1 MFRHF
6 FNEKVF
12 IPVLLKNMLY
22 LQDMKNLYLIDGHS
36 LIFRMYYAFLR
47 RPMINSKGEDTSILF
62 GFTKYLLELIAREQ
76 PTHLAVMFDPPAKTF
91 RHELYPE
98 YKATR
103 TATPELVK
111 AALEPL
117 TEIVRALDIPV
128 LMKPG
133 FEADD
138 VIGTLARRFAAPD
151 CDVFMVTPDKD
162 LGQIVDDHVY
172 QYKPGK
178 GGGENE
184 IVSKEAICSQYGI
197 DDPMQ
202 IVDILA
208 IWGDAADNV
217 KGVDGVGEVG
227 ARKLVAKYG
236 SVEGIEAHLDELP
249 PRQQEAFRAALP
261 HLGLSKTLVTIKT
274 DVDIDADESSL
285 QLGQPDEGRV
295 AELFNHYEFN
305 SLRGLVPKLAPI
317 PEKKRETL
325 RCTEIP
331 SGQLL
336 EEARRSGRVAV
347 RMGESVLLACGDRYC
362 SLPLAQ
368 ALPLLSDPAVDKCGF
383 GLKHTALKGNLY
395 DVEIMHYLLNPER
408 SHKLDTLAAHYL
420 DAELS
425 EAAQDGQMMLFD
437 FEDRAAA
444 RECVAAG
451 LLEPLLRK
459 ELQEQGLWELYTRI
473 EMPLIGILAR
483 MEADGVRIDT
493 AQLAAYSRV
502 LSKELVQIEQEA
514 RDLAGEPALNLSS
527 PRQIGVVLYEK
538 LGLNPRAKKNQR
550 DNYPT
555 DEETLTEMADRHPI
569 IGKILE
575 FRAVKKLLSTYI
587 DPLPSLVSPVDGK
600 VHTTYTQALTATG
613 RLSSVKPNLQN
624 IPIRTERGM
633 KIREAFV
640 PSDPDGWIVSADYS
654 QIELRLMA
662 HLSGDEHLVAGFAHG
677 ADVHRAT
684 AARIF
689 HVDPDA
695 VTAEQRRH
703 AKVANFG
710 IIYGISAFGL
720 SQRMGISRTE
730 ARDFIAEY
738 FKSYPGVKDYMDRVV
753 AQAREK
759 GYVETLFGRKR
770 FLPDINSKNAVARGL
785 AERNAINA
793 PIQGGAAD
801 IIKLAMIAVSRRLD
815 AEGLRSRMVLQ
826 VHDELVFDVTA
837 DERDR
842 IVDLVKQEMENVCTL
857 SVPLLTE
864 CNYGKN
870 WREAH

>member
-420 DAELS
+420 DAEFS

-575 FRAVKKLLSTYI
+575 FRGVKKLLSTYI

>member
-1 MFRHF
+1 
-6 FNEKVF
+6 
-12 IPVLLKNMLY
+12 
-22 LQDMKNLYLIDGHS
+22 MKNLYLIDGHS

-162 LGQIVDDHVY
+162 LGQIVDDHIY

-184 IVSKEAICSQYGI
+184 IVSKEAICTHYGI
-197 DDPMQ
+197 EDPMQ

-217 KGVDGVGEVG
+217 KGVDGIGEVG
-227 ARKLVAKYG
+227 ARKLVSKYG
-236 SVEGIEAHLDELP
+236 SLEGIVNHLDELSP
-249 PRQQEAFRAALP
+249 KQQEAFRAALP
-261 HLGLSKTLVTIKT
+261 HLGLSKILVTIKT
-274 DVDIDADESSL
+274 DVDIDTDENSL
-285 QLGQPDEGRV
+285 QLGQPDAQQV
-295 AELFNHYEFN
+295 AALFDHYEFN

-325 RCTEIP
+325 QCQPASADAIL
-331 SGQLL
+331 Q
-336 EEARRSGRVAV
+336 EARRSGPVAV
-347 RMGESVLLACGDRYC
+347 RMGEPVILACGENYC
-362 SLPLAQ
+362 SLPLVQ
-368 ALPLLSDPAVDKCGF
+368 AAPLLADPAITKCGF
-383 GLKHTALKGNLY
+383 GLKHTALKGPLH

-408 SHKLDTLAAHYL
+408 SHRLDTLAASYL
-420 DAELS
+420 HADLA

-437 FEDRAAA
+437 FEDKSAA

-459 ELQEQGLWELYTRI
+459 ELQEQNLWDLYTRI
-473 EMPLIGILAR
+473 EMPLISILAQ
-483 MEADGVRIDT
+483 MEADGVKIDP
-493 AQLAAYSRV
+493 QLLGAYSRV

-514 RDLAGEPALNLSS
+514 RDLAGEPTLNLSS
-527 PRQIGVVLYEK
+527 PRQIGVVIYEK

-587 DPLPSLVSPVDGK
+587 DPLPALIDPRDGK

-613 RLSSVKPNLQN
+613 RLSSIKPNLQN

-689 HVDPDA
+689 HVDPEA

-738 FKSYPGVKDYMDRVV
+738 FKSYPGVKAYMDRVI
-753 AQAREK
+753 AEAREK

-770 FLPDINSKNAVARGL
+770 YLPDINSKNAIARGL

-801 IIKLAMIAVSRRLD
+801 IIKLAMIAVSRRLE
-815 AEGLRSRMVLQ
+815 AEGMRSRMVLQ
-826 VHDELVFDVTA
+826 VHDELVFDVVA
-837 DERDR
+837 EERYR
-842 IVDLVKQEMENVCTL
+842 IVEIVKQEMEGVCTL
-857 SVPLLTE
+857 KVPLITE

>member
-1 MFRHF
+1 
-6 FNEKVF
+6 
-12 IPVLLKNMLY
+12 
-22 LQDMKNLYLIDGHS
+22 MKNLYLIDGHS

-138 VIGTLARRFAAPD
+138 VIGTLARRYAAPD

-162 LGQIVDDHVY
+162 LGQIVDDHIY

-184 IVSKEAICSQYGI
+184 IVSKEAICTHYGI

-217 KGVDGVGEVG
+217 KGVDGIGEVG
-227 ARKLVAKYG
+227 ARKLVSKYG
-236 SVEGIEAHLDELP
+236 SLEGIVDHLDELSP
-249 PRQQEAFRAALP
+249 KQQEAFRAALP
-261 HLGLSKTLVTIKT
+261 HLGLSKLLVTIKT
-274 DVDIDADESSL
+274 DVDIDTDENSL
-285 QLGQPDEGRV
+285 QLGQPDAQQV
-295 AELFNHYEFN
+295 AALFDHYEFN

-325 RCTEIP
+325 HCQPVSAEAIL
-331 SGQLL
+331 Q
-336 EEARRSGRVAV
+336 EARRSGRVAV
-347 RMGESVLLACGDRYC
+347 RMGDPVILACGENYC
-362 SLPLAQ
+362 SLPLAK
-368 ALPLLSDPAVDKCGF
+368 AAPLLADTAIEKSGF
-383 GLKHTALKGNLY
+383 GLKHTALKGPLH

-408 SHKLDTLAAHYL
+408 SHKLDTLAATYL
-420 DAELS
+420 HADLA

-437 FEDRAAA
+437 FEDKSAA
-444 RECVAAG
+444 RECVATG

-459 ELQEQGLWELYTRI
+459 ELQEQNLWNLYTRI
-473 EMPLIGILAR
+473 EMPLIGILAQ
-483 MEADGVRIDT
+483 MEADGVKIDP
-493 AQLAAYSRV
+493 QLLGAYSRV

-514 RDLAGEPALNLSS
+514 RDLAGEPTLNLSS
-527 PRQIGVVLYEK
+527 PRQIGVVIYEK

-587 DPLPSLVSPVDGK
+587 DPLPSLVDPRDGK

-662 HLSGDEHLVAGFAHG
+662 HLSGDEHLVAGFSHG

-689 HVDPDA
+689 HVAPEA

-738 FKSYPGVKDYMDRVV
+738 FKSYPGVKAYMDHVI
-753 AQAREK
+753 AEAREK
-759 GYVETLFGRKR
+759 GYVETIFGRKR

-793 PIQGGAAD
+793 PIQGSAAD
-801 IIKLAMIAVSRRLD
+801 IIKLAMIAVSRRLE

-826 VHDELVFDVTA
+826 VHDELVFDVVA
-837 DERDR
+837 EERDR
-842 IVDLVKQEMENVCTL
+842 IVEIVKQEMEGVCTL
-857 SVPLLTE
+857 KVPLITE

>member
-1 MFRHF
+1 
-6 FNEKVF
+6 
-12 IPVLLKNMLY
+12 
-22 LQDMKNLYLIDGHS
+22 MKNLYLIDGHS

-138 VIGTLARRFAAPD
+138 VIGTLARRYAAPD

-162 LGQIVDDHVY
+162 LGQIVDDHIY

-184 IVSKEAICSQYGI
+184 IVSKEAICTHYGI

-217 KGVDGVGEVG
+217 KGVDGIGEVG
-227 ARKLVAKYG
+227 ARKLVSKYG
-236 SVEGIEAHLDELP
+236 SLEGIVDHLDELSP
-249 PRQQEAFRAALP
+249 KQQEAFRAALP
-261 HLGLSKTLVTIKT
+261 HLGLSKLLVTIKT
-274 DVDIDADESSL
+274 DVDIDTDENSL
-285 QLGQPDEGRV
+285 QLGQPDAQQV
-295 AELFNHYEFN
+295 AALFDHYEFN

-325 RCTEIP
+325 HCQPVSAEAIL
-331 SGQLL
+331 Q
-336 EEARRSGRVAV
+336 EARRSGRVAV
-347 RMGESVLLACGDRYC
+347 RMGDPVILACGENYC
-362 SLPLAQ
+362 SLPLAK
-368 ALPLLSDPAVDKCGF
+368 AAPLLADTAIAKCGF
-383 GLKHTALKGNLY
+383 GLKHTALRGNLY

-408 SHKLDTLAAHYL
+408 SHKLDTLAATYL
-420 DAELS
+420 NADLT

-437 FEDRAAA
+437 FEDKSAA

-459 ELQEQGLWELYTRI
+459 ELQEQNLWDLYTRI
-473 EMPLIGILAR
+473 EMPLIGILAQ
-483 MEADGVRIDT
+483 MEADGVKIDP
-493 AQLAAYSRV
+493 AMLGAYSRV

-514 RDLAGEPALNLSS
+514 RDLAGEPTLNLSS
-527 PRQIGVVLYEK
+527 PRQIGVVIYEK

-587 DPLPSLVSPVDGK
+587 DPLPALADPRDGK

-613 RLSSVKPNLQN
+613 RLSSIKPNLQN

-689 HVDPDA
+689 HVSPEA

-730 ARDFIAEY
+730 ARDFIEEY
-738 FKSYPGVKDYMDRVV
+738 FKSYPGVKAYMERVI
-753 AQAREK
+753 AEARDK
-759 GYVETLFGRKR
+759 GYVETIFGRKR

-793 PIQGGAAD
+793 PIQGSAAD
-801 IIKLAMIAVSRRLD
+801 IIKLAMIAVSRRLE
-815 AEGLRSRMVLQ
+815 AEGMRSRMVLQ
-826 VHDELVFDVTA
+826 VHDELVFDAVA
-837 DERDR
+837 EERDR
-842 IVDLVKQEMENVCTL
+842 IVEIVKQEMEGVCTL
-857 SVPLLTE
+857 KVPLITE

>member
-347 RMGESVLLACGDRYC
+347 RMGESVLLACVDRYC

>member
-1 MFRHF
+1 M
-6 FNEKVF
+6 NT
-12 IPVLLKNMLY
+12 
-22 LQDMKNLYLIDGHS
+22 LYLIDGHA

-47 RPMINSKGEDTSILF
+47 RPMMNSKGEDTSILF

-76 PTHLAVMFDPPAKTF
+76 PSHLAVMFDPPGGTF
-91 RHELYPE
+91 RHEMYPE

-117 TEIVRALDIPV
+117 SEIVDALDIPV

-138 VIGTLARRFAAPD
+138 VIGTVARQFAAQGF
-151 CDVFMVTPDKD
+151 DVYMVTPDKD
-162 LGQIVDDHVY
+162 LGQIVDDHIF

-178 GGGENE
+178 AGADNE
-184 IVSKEAICSQYGI
+184 ILSKEAICSQYGI
-197 DDPMQ
+197 ENPRQ
-202 IVDILA
+202 IIDILA

-217 KGVDGVGEVG
+217 KGVAGVGEVG
-227 ARKLVAKYG
+227 ARKLVSKYG
-236 SVEGIEAHLDELP
+236 SLEGIEAHLDELP
-249 PRQQEAFRAALP
+249 PKQQAAFREAMP

-274 DVDIDADESSL
+274 DVDIDVNEA
-285 QLGQPDEGRV
+285 QLRIGRPHEARI

-305 SLRGLVPKLAPI
+305 SLRGLVPTLEQVREPQRKSLDYTAAPASDI
-317 PEKKRETL
+317 FR
-325 RCTEIP
+325 
-331 SGQLL
+331 
-336 EEARRSGRVAV
+336 EARQSGRVAV
-347 RMGESVLLACGDRYC
+347 RLSDSVILACGNQYC
-362 SLPLAQ
+362 SLSFSEAAPILGDGQ
-368 ALPLLSDPAVDKCGF
+368 IVKCGF
-383 GLKHTALKGNLY
+383 GLKHTALRGPLH
-395 DVEIMHYLLNPER
+395 DIEIMHYLLNPER
-408 SHKLDTLAAHYL
+408 SHKLETLAAAYL
-420 DAELS
+420 DADLTES
-425 EAAQDGQMMLFD
+425 AANGQLMLFD
-437 FEDRAAA
+437 FENKAGGK
-444 RECVAAG
+444 ECVAAG
-451 LLEPLLRK
+451 LIEPLLQK
-459 ELQEQGLWELYTRI
+459 ELQEQHLWDLYTRI

-483 MEADGVRIDT
+483 MEADGVRIDP
-493 AQLAAYSRV
+493 QMLGEYSRV

-514 RDLAGEPALNLSS
+514 RDLVGEPTLNLSS
-527 PRQIGVVLYEK
+527 PKQLGIVLYEK
-538 LGLNPRAKKNQR
+538 LNLNRRVKKSRN
-550 DNYPT
+550 DSYPT
-555 DEETLTEMADRHPI
+555 DEETLSEIADRHPFV
-569 IGKILE
+569 GKILE

-587 DPLPSLVSPVDGK
+587 DPLPALISPTDGK
-600 VHTTYTQALTATG
+600 VHTTFTQALTATG
-613 RLSSVKPNLQN
+613 RLSSLKPNLQN

-662 HLSGDEHLVAGFAHG
+662 HLSGDPHLVEGFAHG

-689 HVDPDA
+689 HVAPED

-720 SQRMGISRTE
+720 SQRMGIGRGE
-730 ARDFIAEY
+730 AKAFIEAY
-738 FKSYPGVKDYMDRVV
+738 FRSYPGVKAYMERVI
-753 AQAREK
+753 AEAREK

-770 FLPDINSKNAVARGL
+770 FLPDITSKNAVARGL

-801 IIKLAMIAVSRRLD
+801 IIKLAMIAVSRRME
-815 AEGLRSRMVLQ
+815 AEKLRSRMVLQ
-826 VHDELVFDVTA
+826 VHDELVFDVVP

-842 IVDLVKQEMENVCTL
+842 IVEIVKQEMEGVCTL
-857 SVPLLTE
+857 KVPLITD

>member
-1 MFRHF
+1 M
-6 FNEKVF
+6 NT
-12 IPVLLKNMLY
+12 
-22 LQDMKNLYLIDGHS
+22 LYLIDGHS

-47 RPMINSKGEDTSILF
+47 RPMINSKGEDTSILY

-91 RHELYPE
+91 RHEMYPE

-103 TATPELVK
+103 TAAPELVK

-117 TEIVRALDIPV
+117 TEIVTALNIPV

-138 VIGTLARRFAAPD
+138 VIGTVAKDFAGRGF
-151 CDVFMVTPDKD
+151 DVYMVTPDKD
-162 LGQIVDDHVY
+162 LGQVVDDHIF

-178 GGGENE
+178 AGADKE
-184 IVSKEAICSQYGI
+184 ILSKEAICSQYGI
-197 DDPMQ
+197 SNPRQ
-202 IVDILA
+202 VIDILA

-217 KGVDGVGEVG
+217 KGVAGVGEVG

-236 SVEGIEAHLDELP
+236 SLEGIEAHLDELP
-249 PRQQEAFRAALP
+249 AKQQAAFREALP
-261 HLGLSKTLVTIKT
+261 HLGMSKDLVTIRT
-274 DVDIDADESSL
+274 DVDIPVEESDL
-285 QLGQPDEGRV
+285 RIGQPHEEEVVR
-295 AELFNHYEFN
+295 LFNAYEFP
-305 SLRGLVPKLAPI
+305 SLRNLVPQLETVAAPQ
-317 PEKKRETL
+317 RVTL
-325 RCTEIP
+325 DCTSVPVSAIL
-331 SGQLL
+331 Q
-336 EEARRSGRVAV
+336 EARTAGRVAV
-347 RMGESVLLACGDRYC
+347 RLSDRVILASGNNYCSVTYTEAAPLLADETIE
-362 SLPLAQ
+362 
-368 ALPLLSDPAVDKCGF
+368 KWGF
-383 GLKHTALKGNLY
+383 GLKHTALKGPLY
-395 DVEIMHYLLNPER
+395 DIEIMHYLLNPER
-408 SHKLDTLAAHYL
+408 SHKLETLAAAYL
-420 DAELS
+420 DAELAES
-425 EAAQDGQMMLFD
+425 AQDGQLMLFD
-437 FEDRAAA
+437 FEDKAGG

-451 LLEPLLRK
+451 LIEPLLRK
-459 ELQEQGLWELYTRI
+459 ELQEQHLWELYTRI
-473 EMPLIGILAR
+473 EMPLISILAQ
-483 MEADGVRIDT
+483 MESTGVRIDPKM
-493 AQLAAYSRV
+493 LGEYSRV
-502 LSKELVQIEQEA
+502 LTKELAGIEQEA
-514 RDLAGEPALNLSS
+514 REMAGEPTLNLSS
-527 PRQIGVVLYEK
+527 PRQIGTVLYEK
-538 LGLNPRAKKNQR
+538 LDLNPRAKKKK
-550 DNYPT
+550 DSYPT
-555 DEETLTEMADRHPI
+555 DEETLNEIADRHPI
-569 IGKILE
+569 VGKILE

-587 DPLPSLVSPVDGK
+587 DPLPALISPTDGK
-600 VHTTYTQALTATG
+600 VHTTFTQALTATG
-613 RLSSVKPNLQN
+613 RLSSLKPNLQN

-662 HLSGDEHLVAGFAHG
+662 HLSGDPHLVAGFAHG
-677 ADVHRAT
+677 ADVHRST

-689 HVDPDA
+689 HIAPED

-730 ARDFIAEY
+730 AKTFIEEY
-738 FKSYPGVKDYMDRVV
+738 FRSYPGVKDYMDRVV
-753 AQAREK
+753 AEAREK

-770 FLPDINSKNAVARGL
+770 FLPDINSRNAVARGL

-826 VHDELVFDVTA
+826 VHDELVFDVVP

-842 IVDLVKQEMENVCTL
+842 IVEIVKQEMESVCTL
-857 SVPLLTE
+857 KVPLITE

>member
-1 MFRHF
+1 M
-6 FNEKVF
+6 NT
-12 IPVLLKNMLY
+12 
-22 LQDMKNLYLIDGHS
+22 LYLIDGHS

-47 RPMINSKGEDTSILF
+47 RPMINSKGEDTSILY

-91 RHELYPE
+91 RHEMYPE

-103 TATPELVK
+103 TAAPELVK

-117 TEIVRALDIPV
+117 KEIVTALNIPV

-138 VIGTLARRFAAPD
+138 VIGTVAKDFAGRGF
-151 CDVFMVTPDKD
+151 DVYMVTPDKD
-162 LGQIVDDHVY
+162 LGQVVDDHIF

-178 GGGENE
+178 AGADKE
-184 IVSKEAICSQYGI
+184 ILSKEAICSQYGI
-197 DDPMQ
+197 SDPRQ
-202 IVDILA
+202 VIDILA

-217 KGVDGVGEVG
+217 KGVAGVGEVG

-236 SVEGIEAHLDELP
+236 SLEGIEAHLDELP
-249 PRQQEAFRAALP
+249 AKQQAAFREALP
-261 HLGLSKTLVTIKT
+261 HLGMSKDLVTIRT
-274 DVDIDADESSL
+274 DVDIPVEEADL
-285 QLGQPDEGRV
+285 RIGQPHEEEV
-295 AELFNHYEFN
+295 ARLFNAYEFP
-305 SLRGLVPKLAPI
+305 SLRNLVPQLETVAAPQ
-317 PEKKRETL
+317 RVTL
-325 RCTEIP
+325 DCISAPVSAILQEVR
-331 SGQLL
+331 
-336 EEARRSGRVAV
+336 AAGRVAV
-347 RMGESVLLACGDRYC
+347 RLSDRVILACGNSYC
-362 SLPLAQ
+362 SVTYAE
-368 ALPLLSDPAVDKCGF
+368 ATPLLTDETIEKCGF
-383 GLKHTALKGNLY
+383 GLKHTALKGPLY
-395 DVEIMHYLLNPER
+395 DIEIMHYLLNPER
-408 SHKLDTLAAHYL
+408 SHKLETLAAAYL
-420 DAELS
+420 DAELAES
-425 EAAQDGQMMLFD
+425 AQNGQLMLFD
-437 FEDRAAA
+437 FEDKAGG

-451 LLEPLLRK
+451 LIEPLLRK
-459 ELQEQGLWELYTRI
+459 ELQDQHLWELYTRI
-473 EMPLIGILAR
+473 EMPLISILAQ
-483 MEADGVRIDT
+483 MEATGVRIDPKM
-493 AQLAAYSRV
+493 LGDYSRV
-502 LSKELVQIEQEA
+502 LTKELAGIEQEA
-514 RDLAGEPALNLSS
+514 REMAGEPTLNLSS
-527 PRQIGVVLYEK
+527 PRQIGTVLYEK
-538 LGLNPRAKKNQR
+538 LDLNPRAKKKK
-550 DNYPT
+550 DSYPT
-555 DEETLTEMADRHPI
+555 DEETLNEIADRHPI
-569 IGKILE
+569 VGKILE

-587 DPLPSLVSPVDGK
+587 DPLPALISPADGK
-600 VHTTYTQALTATG
+600 VHTTFTQALTATG
-613 RLSSVKPNLQN
+613 RLSSLKPNLQN

-662 HLSGDEHLVAGFAHG
+662 HLSGDPHLVAGFAHG
-677 ADVHRAT
+677 ADVHRST

-689 HVDPDA
+689 HVAPED

-730 ARDFIAEY
+730 AKNFIEEY
-738 FKSYPGVKDYMDRVV
+738 FRSYPGVKDYMDRVV
-753 AQAREK
+753 AEAREK

-770 FLPDINSKNAVARGL
+770 FLPDINSRNAVARGL

-801 IIKLAMIAVSRRLD
+801 IIKLAMIAVNRRLN

-826 VHDELVFDVTA
+826 VHDELVFDVVP

-842 IVDLVKQEMENVCTL
+842 IVEIVKQEMESVCTL
-857 SVPLLTE
+857 KVPLITE

>member
-1 MFRHF
+1 
-6 FNEKVF
+6 
-12 IPVLLKNMLY
+12 
-22 LQDMKNLYLIDGHS
+22 MKNLYLIDGHS

-62 GFTKYLLELIAREQ
+62 GFTKYLLELIVREQ

-91 RHELYPE
+91 RHELYPA

-133 FEADD
+133 YEADD
-138 VIGTLARRFAAPD
+138 VIGTLARRFASET

-162 LGQIVDDHVY
+162 LGQMVDDHVY

-178 GGGENE
+178 GGGDNE
-184 IVSKEAICSQYGI
+184 IVSKEAICAQYGI
-197 DDPMQ
+197 DDPLQ
-202 IVDILA
+202 IIDILT

-217 KGVDGVGEVG
+217 KGVNGIGEVG
-227 ARKLVAKYG
+227 ARKLVARYG

-249 PRQQEAFRAALP
+249 AKQQAAFREALP
-261 HLGLSKTLVTIKT
+261 HLGLSKVLVTIKS
-274 DVDIDADESSL
+274 DVDIDVDEAQL
-285 QLGQPDEGRV
+285 RLGQPDRQKV
-295 AELFNHYEFN
+295 AALFDLYEFN
-305 SLRGLVPKLAPI
+305 SLRNLAARIGPLQEDL
-317 PEKKRETL
+317 PEQKRSPL
-325 RCTEIP
+325 ACTEVPAKDIFP
-331 SGQLL
+331 
-336 EEARRSGRVAV
+336 EARQAGRVAV
-347 RMGESVLLACGDRYC
+347 RLSDPVILACGQRYAR
-362 SLPLAQ
+362 LPLTE
-368 ALPLLSDPAVDKCGF
+368 ALPLLADEKIDKCGF
-383 GLKHTALKGNLY
+383 GLKHTALRGNRY

-408 SHKLDTLAAHYL
+408 NHKLDALAAQYL
-420 DAELS
+420 DADLTES
-425 EAAQDGQMMLFD
+425 AGDGQMSLFD
-437 FEDRAAA
+437 FEDKAGG

-451 LLEPLLRK
+451 LVEPLLRK
-459 ELQEQGLWELYTRI
+459 ELQEQHLWDLYTRI
-473 EMPLIGILAR
+473 EMPLIGILAQ
-483 MEADGVRIDT
+483 MEATGVKIDPQ
-493 AQLAAYSRV
+493 QLGEYSRI
-502 LSKELVQIEQEA
+502 LSKELLQIEQEA
-514 RDLAGEPALNLSS
+514 RELAGEPTLNLSS

-538 LGLNPRAKKNQR
+538 LNLNPRAKKNQR

-555 DEETLTEMADRHPI
+555 DEETLTEMEDRHPI

-575 FRAVKKLLSTYI
+575 FRAIKKLLSTYI
-587 DPLPSLVSPVDGK
+587 DPLPGMIDPADGK
-600 VHTTYTQALTATG
+600 IHTTFTQALTATG
-613 RLSSVKPNLQN
+613 RLSSLKPNLQN

-640 PSDPDGWIVSADYS
+640 PSDPEGWIVSADYS

-662 HLSGDEHLVAGFAHG
+662 HLSEDPHLVAGFAHG

-689 HVDPDA
+689 HKDPEA
-695 VTAEQRRH
+695 VTAEERRR

-730 ARDFIAEY
+730 ARDFIEAY
-738 FKSYPGVKDYMDRVV
+738 FHNYPGVKAYMDRVI
-753 AQAREK
+753 AEAREK

-770 FLPDINSKNAVARGL
+770 FLPDINSRNAVARGL

-801 IIKLAMIAVSRRLD
+801 IIKLAMIAVSRRLA

-826 VHDELVFDVTA
+826 VHDELVFDVVPE
-837 DERDR
+837 ERDR
-842 IVDLVKQEMENVCTL
+842 IVALVKQEMEHVCTL
-857 SVPLLTE
+857 KVPLITD

>member
-1 MFRHF
+1 M
-6 FNEKVF
+6 NT
-12 IPVLLKNMLY
+12 
-22 LQDMKNLYLIDGHS
+22 LYLIDGHS

-47 RPMINSKGEDTSILF
+47 RPMINSKGEDTSILY
-62 GFTKYLLELIAREQ
+62 GFTKYLLEFIAREQ

-91 RHELYPE
+91 RHEMYPE

-103 TATPELVK
+103 TAAPELVK

-117 TEIVRALDIPV
+117 TEIVTALNIPV

-138 VIGTLARRFAAPD
+138 VIGTVAKDFAGRGF
-151 CDVFMVTPDKD
+151 DVYMVTPDKD
-162 LGQIVDDHVY
+162 LGQIVDDHIF

-178 GGGENE
+178 AGADKE
-184 IVSKEAICSQYGI
+184 ILSKEAICSQYGI
-197 DDPMQ
+197 SDPRQ
-202 IVDILA
+202 VIDILA

-217 KGVDGVGEVG
+217 KGVAGVGEVG

-236 SVEGIEAHLDELP
+236 SLEGIEAHLDELP
-249 PRQQEAFRAALP
+249 AKQQAAFREALP
-261 HLGLSKTLVTIKT
+261 HLGMSKDLVTIRT
-274 DVDIDADESSL
+274 DVDIPVEESDL
-285 QLGQPDEGRV
+285 RIGQPHEEEV
-295 AELFNHYEFN
+295 ARLFNAYEFP
-305 SLRGLVPKLAPI
+305 SLRNLVPQLETVAAPQ
-317 PEKKRETL
+317 RVTL
-325 RCTEIP
+325 DCTSVPVSAIL
-331 SGQLL
+331 Q
-336 EEARRSGRVAV
+336 EARTAGRVAV
-347 RMGESVLLACGDRYC
+347 RLSDRVILASGNNYCSVTYTEAAPLLADETIE
-362 SLPLAQ
+362 
-368 ALPLLSDPAVDKCGF
+368 KWGF
-383 GLKHTALKGNLY
+383 GLKHTALKGPLY
-395 DVEIMHYLLNPER
+395 DIEIMHYLLNPER
-408 SHKLDTLAAHYL
+408 SHKLETLAAAYL
-420 DAELS
+420 DAELAES
-425 EAAQDGQMMLFD
+425 AQDGQLMLFD
-437 FEDRAAA
+437 FEDKAGG

-451 LLEPLLRK
+451 LIEPLLRK
-459 ELQEQGLWELYTRI
+459 ELQEQHLWELYTRI
-473 EMPLIGILAR
+473 EMPLISILAQ
-483 MEADGVRIDT
+483 MESTGVRIDPKM
-493 AQLAAYSRV
+493 LGEYSRV
-502 LSKELVQIEQEA
+502 LTKELAGIEQEA
-514 RDLAGEPALNLSS
+514 REMAGEPTLNLSS
-527 PRQIGVVLYEK
+527 PRQIGTVLYEK
-538 LGLNPRAKKNQR
+538 LDLNPRAKKKK
-550 DNYPT
+550 DSYPT
-555 DEETLTEMADRHPI
+555 DEETLNEIADRHPI
-569 IGKILE
+569 VGKILE

-587 DPLPSLVSPVDGK
+587 DPLPALISPTDGK
-600 VHTTYTQALTATG
+600 VHTTFTQALTATG
-613 RLSSVKPNLQN
+613 RLSSLKPNLQN

-662 HLSGDEHLVAGFAHG
+662 HLSGDPHLVAGFAHG
-677 ADVHRAT
+677 ADVHRST

-689 HVDPDA
+689 HIAPED

-730 ARDFIAEY
+730 AKTFIEEY
-738 FKSYPGVKDYMDRVV
+738 FRSYPGVKDYMDRVV
-753 AQAREK
+753 AEAREK

-770 FLPDINSKNAVARGL
+770 FLPDINSRNAVARGL

-826 VHDELVFDVTA
+826 VHDELVFDVVP

-842 IVDLVKQEMENVCTL
+842 IVEIVKQEMESVCTL
-857 SVPLLTE
+857 KVPLITE

>member
-1 MFRHF
+1 M
-6 FNEKVF
+6 NT
-12 IPVLLKNMLY
+12 
-22 LQDMKNLYLIDGHS
+22 LYLIDGHA

-47 RPMINSKGEDTSILF
+47 RPMVNSKGEDTSILF
-62 GFTKYLLELIAREQ
+62 GFTKYLLELIAREK
-76 PTHLAVMFDPPAKTF
+76 PTHLAVTFDPPGGTF

-103 TATPELVK
+103 AATPELVR

-117 TEIVRALDIPV
+117 AAIVAALDIPV

-138 VIGTLARRFAAPD
+138 VIGTVAKAFAGSGF
-151 CDVFMVTPDKD
+151 DVYMVTPDKD
-162 LGQIVDDHVY
+162 LGQIVDDHIF

-178 GGGENE
+178 SGADNE
-184 IVSKEAICSQYGI
+184 ILSKEALCERYGI
-197 DDPMQ
+197 ADPRQ

-217 KGVDGVGEVG
+217 KGVAGIGEVG

-236 SVEGIEAHLDELP
+236 SLEGIEAHLDELP
-249 PRQQEAFRAALP
+249 PRQQEAFREAMP
-261 HLGLSKTLVTIKT
+261 HLGLSKELVTIRT
-274 DVDIDADESSL
+274 DVDIAVEES
-285 QLGQPDEGRV
+285 QLRIGRPDEQQV
-295 AELFNHYEFN
+295 AALFSRYEFN
-305 SLRGLVPKLAPI
+305 SLRGLVPTLETVREPERRALACTDAPAEEI
-317 PEKKRETL
+317 L
-325 RCTEIP
+325 R
-331 SGQLL
+331 
-336 EEARRSGRVAV
+336 EARRTGRVAV
-347 RMGESVLLACGDRYC
+347 RLTDHVILASGDRYC
-362 SLPLAQ
+362 VLPYSDAAPVLAD
-368 ALPLLSDPAVDKCGF
+368 ASIEKCGF
-383 GLKHTALKGNLY
+383 GLKHTALKGPLY
-395 DVEIMHYLLNPER
+395 DIEIMHYLLNPER
-408 SHKLDTLAAHYL
+408 SHKLETLAAAYL
-420 DAELS
+420 DTDLTES
-425 EAAQDGQMMLFD
+425 GQDGQLMLFD
-437 FEDRAAA
+437 FEDKAGGRA
-444 RECVAAG
+444 CVAAG
-451 LLEPLLRK
+451 LIEPLLRK
-459 ELQEQGLWELYTRI
+459 ELQDQHLWDLYTRI
-473 EMPLIGILAR
+473 EMPLIGILAN
-483 MEADGVRIDT
+483 MEATGVKIDPRM
-493 AQLAAYSRV
+493 LSDYSRL
-502 LSKELVQIEQEA
+502 LSKELLQIEKEA

-538 LGLNPRAKKNQR
+538 LGLNPRVKKSRN
-550 DNYPT
+550 DSYPT
-555 DEETLTEMADRHPI
+555 DEETLSEIEDRHPI
-569 IGKILE
+569 VGKILE

-587 DPLPSLVSPVDGK
+587 DPLPTLVSPVDGK
-600 VHTTYTQALTATG
+600 VHTTFTQALTATG
-613 RLSSVKPNLQN
+613 RLSSLKPNLQN

-662 HLSGDEHLVAGFAHG
+662 HLSGDPHLVAGFAHG

-689 HVDPDA
+689 HVAPED

-720 SQRMGISRTE
+720 SQRMGIPRSE
-730 ARDFIAEY
+730 ARAFIEAY
-738 FKSYPGVKDYMDRVV
+738 FKSYPGVRDYMDRVV
-753 AQAREK
+753 AEAREK

-785 AERNAINA
+785 AERNAVNA

-801 IIKLAMIAVSRRLD
+801 IIKLAMIAVSRRLEAD
-815 AEGLRSRMVLQ
+815 GFRSKMVLQ
-826 VHDELVFDVTA
+826 VHDELVFDVVA

-842 IVDLVKQEMENVCTL
+842 IVEMVKQEMESVCNL
-857 SVPLLTE
+857 SVPLITE

>member
-1 MFRHF
+1 
-6 FNEKVF
+6 
-12 IPVLLKNMLY
+12 
-22 LQDMKNLYLIDGHS
+22 MKNLYLIDGHS

-138 VIGTLARRFAAPD
+138 VIGTLARRYAAPD

-162 LGQIVDDHVY
+162 LGQIVDDHIY

-184 IVSKEAICSQYGI
+184 IVSKEAICTHYGI

-217 KGVDGVGEVG
+217 KGVDGIGEVG
-227 ARKLVAKYG
+227 ARKLVSKYG
-236 SVEGIEAHLDELP
+236 SLEGIVDHLDELSP
-249 PRQQEAFRAALP
+249 KQQEAFRAALP
-261 HLGLSKTLVTIKT
+261 HLGLSKLLVTIKT
-274 DVDIDADESSL
+274 DVDIDTDENSL
-285 QLGQPDEGRV
+285 QLGQPDAQQV
-295 AELFNHYEFN
+295 AALFDHYEFN

-325 RCTEIP
+325 HCQPVSAEAIL
-331 SGQLL
+331 Q
-336 EEARRSGRVAV
+336 EARRSGRVAV
-347 RMGESVLLACGDRYC
+347 RMGDPVILACGENYC
-362 SLPLAQ
+362 SLPLAK
-368 ALPLLSDPAVDKCGF
+368 AAPLLADTAIEKSGF
-383 GLKHTALKGNLY
+383 GLKHTALKGPLH

-408 SHKLDTLAAHYL
+408 SHKLDTLAATYL
-420 DAELS
+420 HADLA

-437 FEDRAAA
+437 FEDKSAA
-444 RECVAAG
+444 RECVATG

-459 ELQEQGLWELYTRI
+459 ELQEQNLWNLYTRI
-473 EMPLIGILAR
+473 EMPLIGILAQ
-483 MEADGVRIDT
+483 MEADGVKIDP
-493 AQLAAYSRV
+493 QLLGAYSRV

-514 RDLAGEPALNLSS
+514 RDLAGEPTLNLSS
-527 PRQIGVVLYEK
+527 PRQIGVVIYEK

-587 DPLPSLVSPVDGK
+587 DPLPSLVDPRDGK

-662 HLSGDEHLVAGFAHG
+662 HLSGDEHLVAGFSHG

-689 HVDPDA
+689 HVSPEA

-738 FKSYPGVKDYMDRVV
+738 FKSYPGVKAYMDRVI
-753 AQAREK
+753 AEAREK
-759 GYVETLFGRKR
+759 GYVETIFGRKR
-770 FLPDINSKNAVARGL
+770 FLPDINSKNAIARGL

-793 PIQGGAAD
+793 PIQGSAAD
-801 IIKLAMIAVSRRLD
+801 IIKLAMIAVSRRLE

-826 VHDELVFDVTA
+826 VHDELVFDVVA
-837 DERDR
+837 EERDR
-842 IVDLVKQEMENVCTL
+842 IVEIVKQEMEGVCTL
-857 SVPLLTE
+857 KVPLITE

>member
-1 MFRHF
+1 
-6 FNEKVF
+6 
-12 IPVLLKNMLY
+12 
-22 LQDMKNLYLIDGHS
+22 MKNLYLIDGHS

-117 TEIVRALDIPV
+117 TEIVRTLDIPV

-162 LGQIVDDHVY
+162 LGQIVDDHIY

-184 IVSKEAICSQYGI
+184 IVSKEAICAHYGI

-217 KGVDGVGEVG
+217 KGVDGIGEVG
-227 ARKLVAKYG
+227 ARKLVSKYG
-236 SVEGIEAHLDELP
+236 SLEGIVDHLDELSAK
-249 PRQQEAFRAALP
+249 QQEAFRAALP
-261 HLGLSKTLVTIKT
+261 HLGLSKLLVTIKT
-274 DVDIDADESSL
+274 DVDIDTDENSL
-285 QLGQPDEGRV
+285 QLGQPDAQQV
-295 AELFNHYEFN
+295 AALFDHYEFN

-325 RCTEIP
+325 HCQP
-331 SGQLL
+331 VSA
-336 EEARRSGRVAV
+336 EAILQEAHRSGRVAV
-347 RMGESVLLACGDRYC
+347 RMGDPVILACGENYC
-362 SLPLAQ
+362 SLPLAK
-368 ALPLLSDPAVDKCGF
+368 AAPLLADTAIEKSGF
-383 GLKHTALKGNLY
+383 GLKHTALKGPLH

-408 SHKLDTLAAHYL
+408 SHKLDTLAATYL
-420 DAELS
+420 NADLA

-437 FEDRAAA
+437 FEDKSAA

-459 ELQEQGLWELYTRI
+459 ELQEQNLWNLYTCI
-473 EMPLIGILAR
+473 EMPLISILAQ
-483 MEADGVRIDT
+483 MEADGVKIDP
-493 AQLAAYSRV
+493 QLLGAYSRV

-514 RDLAGEPALNLSS
+514 RDLAGEPTLNLSS
-527 PRQIGVVLYEK
+527 PRQIGVVIYEK

-587 DPLPSLVSPVDGK
+587 DPLPSLIDPRDGK

-613 RLSSVKPNLQN
+613 RLSSIKPNLQN

-689 HVDPDA
+689 HVSPEA

-730 ARDFIAEY
+730 ARDFIEEY
-738 FKSYPGVKDYMDRVV
+738 FKSYPGVKAYMDRVI
-753 AQAREK
+753 AEARDK
-759 GYVETLFGRKR
+759 GYVETIFGRKR

-793 PIQGGAAD
+793 PIQGSAAD
-801 IIKLAMIAVSRRLD
+801 IIKLAMIAVSRRFE
-815 AEGLRSRMVLQ
+815 AEGMRSRMVLQ
-826 VHDELVFDVTA
+826 VHDELVFDVVA
-837 DERDR
+837 EERDR
-842 IVDLVKQEMENVCTL
+842 IVEIVKQEMEGVCTL
-857 SVPLLTE
+857 KVPLITE

>member
-1 MFRHF
+1 M
-6 FNEKVF
+6 NT
-12 IPVLLKNMLY
+12 
-22 LQDMKNLYLIDGHS
+22 LYLIDGHS

-47 RPMINSKGEDTSILF
+47 RPMINSKGEDTSILY

-91 RHELYPE
+91 RHEMYPE

-103 TATPELVK
+103 TAAPELVK

-117 TEIVRALDIPV
+117 TEIVTALNIPV

-138 VIGTLARRFAAPD
+138 VIGTVAKDFAGRGF
-151 CDVFMVTPDKD
+151 DVYMVTPDKD
-162 LGQIVDDHVY
+162 LGQVVDDHIF

-178 GGGENE
+178 AGADKE
-184 IVSKEAICSQYGI
+184 ILSKEAICSQYGI
-197 DDPMQ
+197 SDPRQ
-202 IVDILA
+202 VIDILA

-217 KGVDGVGEVG
+217 KGVAGVGEVG

-236 SVEGIEAHLDELP
+236 SLEGIEAHLDELP
-249 PRQQEAFRAALP
+249 AKQQAAFREALP
-261 HLGLSKTLVTIKT
+261 HLGMSKDLVTIRT
-274 DVDIDADESSL
+274 DVDIPVEESDL
-285 QLGQPDEGRV
+285 RIGQPHEEEV
-295 AELFNHYEFN
+295 ARLFNAYEFP
-305 SLRGLVPKLAPI
+305 SLRSLVPQLETVAAPQ
-317 PEKKRETL
+317 RVTL
-325 RCTEIP
+325 DCTSVPVSAIL
-331 SGQLL
+331 Q
-336 EEARRSGRVAV
+336 EARTAGRVAV
-347 RMGESVLLACGDRYC
+347 RLSDRVILASGNNYCSVTYTEAAPLLADETIE
-362 SLPLAQ
+362 
-368 ALPLLSDPAVDKCGF
+368 KWGF
-383 GLKHTALKGNLY
+383 GLKHTALKGPLY
-395 DVEIMHYLLNPER
+395 DIEIMHYLLNPER
-408 SHKLDTLAAHYL
+408 SHKLETLAAAYL
-420 DAELS
+420 DAELAES
-425 EAAQDGQMMLFD
+425 AQDGQLMLFD
-437 FEDRAAA
+437 FEDKAGG

-451 LLEPLLRK
+451 LIEPLLRK
-459 ELQEQGLWELYTRI
+459 ELQEQHLWELYTRI
-473 EMPLIGILAR
+473 EMPLISILAQ
-483 MEADGVRIDT
+483 MESTGVRIDPKM
-493 AQLAAYSRV
+493 LGEYSRV
-502 LSKELVQIEQEA
+502 LTKELAGIEQEA
-514 RDLAGEPALNLSS
+514 REMAGEPTLNLSS
-527 PRQIGVVLYEK
+527 PRQIGTVLYEK
-538 LGLNPRAKKNQR
+538 LDLNPRAKKKK
-550 DNYPT
+550 DSYPT
-555 DEETLTEMADRHPI
+555 DEETLNEIADRHPI
-569 IGKILE
+569 VGKILE

-587 DPLPSLVSPVDGK
+587 DPLPALISPTDGK
-600 VHTTYTQALTATG
+600 VHTTFTQALTATG
-613 RLSSVKPNLQN
+613 RLSSLKPNLQN

-662 HLSGDEHLVAGFAHG
+662 HLSGDPHLVAGFAHG
-677 ADVHRAT
+677 ADVHRST

-689 HVDPDA
+689 HIAPED

-730 ARDFIAEY
+730 AKTFIEEY
-738 FKSYPGVKDYMDRVV
+738 FRSYPGVKDYMDRVV
-753 AQAREK
+753 AEAREK

-770 FLPDINSKNAVARGL
+770 FLPDINSRNAVARGL

-826 VHDELVFDVTA
+826 VHDELVFDVVP

-842 IVDLVKQEMENVCTL
+842 IVEIVKQEMESVCTL
-857 SVPLLTE
+857 KVPLITE

>member
-1 MFRHF
+1 
-6 FNEKVF
+6 
-12 IPVLLKNMLY
+12 MLY

-76 PTHLAVMFDPPAKTF
+76 PSHLAVMFDPPAKTF
-91 RHELYPE
+91 RHELYPD

-117 TEIVRALDIPV
+117 TDIVRALDIPV

-151 CDVFMVTPDKD
+151 CDVYMVTPDKD
-162 LGQIVDDHVY
+162 LGQIVDDHIF

-184 IVSKEAICSQYGI
+184 IVSKEAICSHYGI
-197 DDPMQ
+197 DNPMQ

-217 KGVDGVGEVG
+217 KGVDGIGEVG
-227 ARKLVAKYG
+227 ARKLVARYG
-236 SVEGIEAHLDELP
+236 SLEGIVDHLDELSP
-249 PRQQEAFRAALP
+249 KQQEAFRAALP

-274 DVDIDADESSL
+274 DVDIDADENSL
-285 QLGQPDEGRV
+285 QLGQPDQQRV
-295 AELFNHYEFN
+295 AELFNHFEFN

-325 RCTEIP
+325 RSNEIP
-331 SGQLL
+331 AARLF
-336 EEARRSGRVAV
+336 EEARRNGRVAV
-347 RMGESVLLACGDRYC
+347 RMGDPVILASGDSYC
-362 SLPLAQ
+362 SLPLNQ
-368 ALPLLSDPAVDKCGF
+368 ALPLLADPSVEKCGF
-383 GLKHTALKGNLY
+383 GLKHTALRGNLY

-408 SHKLDTLAAHYL
+408 SHKLDMLAAHYL

-425 EAAQDGQMMLFD
+425 EAARDGQMMLFD
-437 FEDRAAA
+437 FEDKSAA

-451 LLEPLLRK
+451 QLEPLLRK

-473 EMPLIGILAR
+473 EMPLISILAR
-483 MEADGVRIDT
+483 MEADGVRIDP
-493 AQLAAYSRV
+493 AMLGAYSRV

-538 LGLNPRAKKNQR
+538 LGLNSRARKNQR

-587 DPLPSLVSPVDGK
+587 DPLPALADPRDGK

-613 RLSSVKPNLQN
+613 RLSSVRPNLQN

-640 PSDPDGWIVSADYS
+640 PSDPGGWIVSADYS

-689 HVDPDA
+689 HLDPDE

-730 ARDFIAEY
+730 ARDFIEEY
-738 FKSYPGVKDYMDRVV
+738 FKSYPGVKAYMDRVI
-753 AQAREK
+753 AEAREK
-759 GYVETLFGRKR
+759 GYVETIFGRKR

-793 PIQGGAAD
+793 PIQGSAAD

-815 AEGLRSRMVLQ
+815 DEGLRSRMVLQ
-826 VHDELVFDVTA
+826 VHDELVFDVVA
-837 DERDR
+837 EERDR
-842 IVDLVKQEMENVCTL
+842 IVDLVKQEMEQVCTL
-857 SVPLLTE
+857 KVPLLTE

>member
-1 MFRHF
+1 
-6 FNEKVF
+6 
-12 IPVLLKNMLY
+12 
-22 LQDMKNLYLIDGHS
+22 MKNLYLIDGHS

-62 GFTKYLLELIAREQ
+62 GFTKYLLELIVREQ

-91 RHELYPE
+91 RHELYPA

-133 FEADD
+133 YEADD
-138 VIGTLARRFAAPD
+138 VIGTLARRFASET

-162 LGQIVDDHVY
+162 LGQMVDDHVY

-178 GGGENE
+178 GGGDNE
-184 IVSKEAICSQYGI
+184 IVSKEAICAQYGI
-197 DDPMQ
+197 DDPLQ
-202 IVDILA
+202 IIDILT

-217 KGVDGVGEVG
+217 KGVNGIGEVG
-227 ARKLVAKYG
+227 ARKLVARYG

-249 PRQQEAFRAALP
+249 AKQQAAFREALP
-261 HLGLSKTLVTIKT
+261 HLGLSKVLVTIKS
-274 DVDIDADESSL
+274 DVDIDVDEAQL
-285 QLGQPDEGRV
+285 RLGQPDRQKV
-295 AELFNHYEFN
+295 AALFDLYEFN
-305 SLRGLVPKLAPI
+305 SLRNLAARIGPLQEDL
-317 PEKKRETL
+317 PEQKRSPL
-325 RCTEIP
+325 ACTEVPAKDIFP
-331 SGQLL
+331 
-336 EEARRSGRVAV
+336 EARQAGRVAV
-347 RMGESVLLACGDRYC
+347 RLSDPVILACGQRYAR
-362 SLPLAQ
+362 LPLAE
-368 ALPLLSDPAVDKCGF
+368 ALPLLADEKIDKCGF
-383 GLKHTALKGNLY
+383 GLKHTALRGNRY

-408 SHKLDTLAAHYL
+408 NHKLDALAAQYL
-420 DAELS
+420 DADLTES
-425 EAAQDGQMMLFD
+425 AGDGQMSLFD
-437 FEDRAAA
+437 FEDKAGG

-451 LLEPLLRK
+451 LVEPLLRK
-459 ELQEQGLWELYTRI
+459 ELQEQHLWDLYTRI
-473 EMPLIGILAR
+473 EMPLIGILAQ
-483 MEADGVRIDT
+483 MEATGVKIDPQ
-493 AQLAAYSRV
+493 QLGEYSRI
-502 LSKELVQIEQEA
+502 LSKELLQIEQEA
-514 RDLAGEPALNLSS
+514 RELAGEPTLNLSS

-538 LGLNPRAKKNQR
+538 LNLNPRAKKNQR

-555 DEETLTEMADRHPI
+555 DEETLTEMEDRHPI

-575 FRAVKKLLSTYI
+575 FRAIKKLLSTYI
-587 DPLPSLVSPVDGK
+587 DPLPGMIDPADGK
-600 VHTTYTQALTATG
+600 IHTTFTQALTATG
-613 RLSSVKPNLQN
+613 RLSSLKPNLQN

-640 PSDPDGWIVSADYS
+640 PSDPEGWIVSADYS

-662 HLSGDEHLVAGFAHG
+662 HLSEDPHLVAGFAHG

-689 HVDPDA
+689 HKDPEA
-695 VTAEQRRH
+695 VTAEERRR

-730 ARDFIAEY
+730 ARDFIEAY
-738 FKSYPGVKDYMDRVV
+738 FHNYPGVKAYMDRVI
-753 AQAREK
+753 AEAREK

-770 FLPDINSKNAVARGL
+770 FLPDINSRNAVARGL

-801 IIKLAMIAVSRRLD
+801 IIKLAMIAVSRRLA

-826 VHDELVFDVTA
+826 VHDELVFDVVPE
-837 DERDR
+837 ERDR
-842 IVDLVKQEMENVCTL
+842 IVALVKQEMEHVCTL
-857 SVPLLTE
+857 KVPLITD

>member
-1 MFRHF
+1 M
-6 FNEKVF
+6 N
-12 IPVLLKNMLY
+12 
-22 LQDMKNLYLIDGHS
+22 QLYLIDGHS

-62 GFTKYLLELIAREQ
+62 GFTKYLLELIAREK
-76 PTHLAVMFDPPAKTF
+76 PTHMAVLFDPPAKTF
-91 RHELYPE
+91 RHDLYPE

-138 VIGTLARRFAAPD
+138 VLGTLARRFASAS

-162 LGQIVDDHVY
+162 LGQIIDDHIF

-178 GGGENE
+178 GGSENE
-184 IVSKEAICSQYGI
+184 IVTKEAICAQYGI
-197 DDPMQ
+197 QDPMQ

-217 KGVDGVGEVG
+217 KGVNGVGEVG

-236 SVEGIEAHLDELP
+236 SLEGIEAHLDELP
-249 PRQQEAFRAALP
+249 PKQQEAFREALP
-261 HLGLSKTLVTIKT
+261 HLGLSKTLVTVKT
-274 DVDIDADESSL
+274 DVDIEAGEPELRMGLPDAK
-285 QLGQPDEGRV
+285 RV

-305 SLRGLVPKLAPI
+305 SLRGLVPEMQPVPKEERSVLTCQEAPSAEI
-317 PEKKRETL
+317 L
-325 RCTEIP
+325 R
-331 SGQLL
+331 
-336 EEARRSGRVAV
+336 EARSSGRVAV
-347 RMGESVLLACGDRYC
+347 RLSDRVMLAAGKRYC
-362 SLPLAQ
+362 SLPYADAAQ
-368 ALPLLSDPAVDKCGF
+368 ILEDESVVKCGF
-383 GLKHTALKGNLY
+383 GLKHTALKGPLH
-395 DVEIMHYLLNPER
+395 DIEIMHYLLNPER
-408 SHKLDTLAAHYL
+408 SHKLETLAATYL
-420 DAELS
+420 DMELS
-425 EAAQDGQMMLFD
+425 ESAQDGQMMLFD
-437 FEDRAAA
+437 FEDKAAG

-451 LLEPLLRK
+451 LIAPLLVK
-459 ELQEQGLWELYTRI
+459 ELQEQHLWELYTRI
-473 EMPLIGILAR
+473 EMPLIGILAQ
-483 MEADGVRIDT
+483 MEATGVKIDPKI
-493 AQLAAYSRV
+493 LGEYSRV

-514 RDLAGEPALNLSS
+514 REMAGEPALNLSS
-527 PRQIGVVLYEK
+527 PKQIGTVLYEK
-538 LGLNPRAKKNQR
+538 LNLNPRAKKTR
-550 DNYPT
+550 SGSYPT
-555 DEETLTEMADRHPI
+555 DEETLTEITDRHPI
-569 IGKILE
+569 VGKILE

-587 DPLPSLVSPVDGK
+587 DPLPSLINPATGK
-600 VHTTYTQALTATG
+600 VHTTFTQALTATG
-613 RLSSVKPNLQN
+613 RLSSVNPNLQN

-662 HLSGDEHLVAGFAHG
+662 HLSGDPHLVEGFTHG

-689 HVDPDA
+689 HVAPDA

-730 ARDFIAEY
+730 ARNFIEEY
-738 FKSYPGVKDYMDRVV
+738 FRSYPGVKAYMDRVI

-759 GYVETLFGRKR
+759 GYVETIFGRKR

-793 PIQGGAAD
+793 PIQGSAAD
-801 IIKLAMIAVSRRLD
+801 IIKLAMIAVARRLD

-826 VHDELVFDVTA
+826 VHDELVFDVVP

-842 IVDLVKQEMENVCTL
+842 IVEIVKQEMEGVCTL
-857 SVPLLTE
+857 TVPLITE

>member
-1 MFRHF
+1 
-6 FNEKVF
+6 
-12 IPVLLKNMLY
+12 
-22 LQDMKNLYLIDGHS
+22 MKNLYLIDGHS

-76 PTHLAVMFDPPAKTF
+76 PTHLAVLFDPPAKTF

-117 TEIVRALDIPV
+117 TEIVSALNIPV

-138 VIGTLARRFAAPD
+138 VIGTLARRFAAPE
-151 CDVFMVTPDKD
+151 CDVYMVTPDKD
-162 LGQIVDDHVY
+162 LGQIIDDHVF

-178 GGGENE
+178 SGGENE
-184 IVSKEAICSQYGI
+184 IVTKESICSHYGI
-197 DDPMQ
+197 DDPLQ
-202 IVDILA
+202 IIDILT

-217 KGVDGVGEVG
+217 KGVAGVGEVG

-236 SVEGIEAHLDELP
+236 SVEGIVDHLDELTP
-249 PRQQEAFRAALP
+249 KLQAAFRDALP

-274 DVDIDADESSL
+274 DVDIAADETSL
-285 QLGQPDEGRV
+285 QLGQPDQGRV
-295 AELFNHYEFN
+295 AELFSRYEFN
-305 SLRGLVPKLAPI
+305 SLRGLVPSIAPL
-317 PEKKRETL
+317 PVKKRETL
-325 RCTEIP
+325 DCRPASAEAIV
-331 SGQLL
+331 Q
-336 EEARRSGRVAV
+336 EARRNGRVAV
-347 RMGESVLLACGDRYC
+347 RLGDPVILACGDTYC

-368 ALPLLSDPAVDKCGF
+368 AAPLLSDPAVEKCGF
-383 GLKHTALKGNLY
+383 GLKHTVLQGPLY
-395 DVEIMHYLLNPER
+395 DIELMHYLLNPER
-408 SHKLDTLAAHYL
+408 SHKLDILAAHYL

-425 EAAQDGQMMLFD
+425 EPDRDGQMMLFD
-437 FEDRAAA
+437 FDDRAAA

-451 LLEPLLRK
+451 LIEPMLRK
-459 ELQEQGLWELYTRI
+459 ELQEQQLWDLYSRI
-473 EMPLIGILAR
+473 EMPLIGILAQ
-483 MEADGVRIDT
+483 MEADGVKIDP
-493 AQLAAYSRV
+493 QLLAEYSRV

-514 RDLAGEPALNLSS
+514 RELAGEPTLNLSS

-587 DPLPSLVSPVDGK
+587 DPLPALVDPRDGK
-600 VHTTYTQALTATG
+600 IHTTYTQALTATG

-662 HLSGDEHLVAGFAHG
+662 HLSGDQHLLAGFAHG

-689 HVDPDA
+689 HIAPED

-730 ARDFIAEY
+730 ARDFIEAY
-738 FKSYPGVKDYMDRVV
+738 FRNYPGVKDYMDRVI
-753 AQAREK
+753 AEAREK

-793 PIQGGAAD
+793 PIQGSAAD
-801 IIKLAMIAVSRRLD
+801 IIKLAMIAVSHRLK
-815 AEGLRSRMVLQ
+815 AEGLRSKMVLQ
-826 VHDELVFDVTA
+826 VHDELVFDVVA

-842 IVDLVKQEMENVCTL
+842 IVELVKQEMEGVCTL
-857 SVPLLTE
+857 SVPLITE